1 MKQLNTFNK
10 ATKFKKEFWDR
21 VNSTI
26 EFMALDRTHP
36 SEIQDWIV
44 PFHSLQGILMNR
56 VTRRDY
62 PKHFNGL

>member
-1 MKQLNTFNK
+1 MKKPFTEKEEEVMDLLIKAHNK
-10 ATKFKKEFWDR
+10 
-21 VNSTI
+21 
-26 EFMALDRTHP
+26 FMALDRTHP